1 VLDDVWIVTERAITD
16 GPYSPG
22 RMSPQRAPHESPE
35 ARGAADTDLGKALK
49 EARQA
54 RGESLSQV
62 AAATGI
68 SRSLLSLI
76 ENNKSDVT
84 LRRLHLLAEHYGTQ
98 IADLVPAKSDPDPV
112 VTRRKDRRRLHSGKE
127 GMDLHVL
134 VPDTNRKMMPIVAV
148 IEPGGGSAEY
158 WAHEGEE
165 FMIVIEGRIL
175 LEIENSTP
183 IVLDQGD
190 SAYYESTRRH
200 RWSNLG
206 DGVARVVSI
215 ATPPTNL

>member
-1 VLDDVWIVTERAITD
+1 
-16 GPYSPG
+16 
-22 RMSPQRAPHESPE
+22 MSPRPAPDKSPE
-35 ARGAADTDLGKALK
+35 ESRSADTDLGKALK
-49 EARQA
+49 DARLA
-54 RGESLSQV
+54 RGYSLAQV

-68 SRSLLSLI
+68 SKSLLSLI

-84 LRRLHLLAEHYGTQ
+84 LRRLVVLAEHYETHV
-98 IADLVPAKSDPDPV
+98 ADLVPAKSPTDPV
-112 VTRRKDRRRLHSGKE
+112 VTRRKERRRLHSGKE

-134 VPDTNRKMMPIVAV
+134 VPDTNRRMMPIVAV
-148 IEPGGGSAEY
+148 IAPGGGSAEY

-165 FMIVIEGRIL
+165 FVVVLEGRIL
-175 LEIENSTP
+175 LEIEDSTP

-190 SAYYESTRRH
+190 SAYYDSTRRH

-206 DGVARVVSI
+206 DQVARVISV

>member
-1 VLDDVWIVTERAITD
+1 
-16 GPYSPG
+16 
-22 RMSPQRAPHESPE
+22 MSPQPAPKDK
-35 ARGAADTDLGKALK
+35 ADDRRAADTDLGKALK
-49 EARQA
+49 EARLA
-54 RGESLSQV
+54 RGESLAQV

-68 SRSLLSLI
+68 SKSLLSLI

-98 IADLVPAKSDPDPV
+98 VADLMPAKAEPDPV
-112 VTRRKDRRRLHSGKE
+112 VTRRKERRRLHSAQE

-134 VPDTNRKMMPIVAV
+134 VPDTNRRMMPIVAV
-148 IEPGGGSAEY
+148 IAPGGGSAES

-165 FMIVIEGRIL
+165 FMLVVEGRVL

-200 RWSNLG
+200 RWTNLG
-206 DGVARVVSI
+206 DGPARIISV